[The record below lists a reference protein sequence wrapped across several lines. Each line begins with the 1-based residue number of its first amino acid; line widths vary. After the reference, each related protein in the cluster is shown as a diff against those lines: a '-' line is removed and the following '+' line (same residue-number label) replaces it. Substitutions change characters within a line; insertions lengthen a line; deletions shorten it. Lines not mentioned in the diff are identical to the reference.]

1 MQDNP
6 NTDNVTESPWVDTQ
20 DWTIA
25 FEPYDEFPD
34 AAHTLSVN
42 LALVR
47 THISSEPRKIK
58 EAIAEL
64 DRASD
69 VLFFHS
75 RYHDVSYLLFRRMT
89 EGKLSFE
96 EQKILKSLGI
106 KS

>member
-1 MQDNP
+1 MPNNR
-6 NTDNVTESPWVDTQ
+6 NTDNPTESPWLDTE

-25 FEPYDEFPD
+25 FEPYDEYPE
-34 AAHTLSVN
+34 AAHTLSMN
-42 LALVR
+42 LALLR
-47 THISSEPRKIK
+47 THISSEPSNIK
-58 EAIAEL
+58 EAIEEL
-64 DRASD
+64 DRAIG

-75 RYHDVSYLLFRRMT
+75 QYHDVSYLLFRRMT